1 MVRSMPI
8 RTGEILAPYL
18 RTPNMVATLVITGFD
33 TFREASS
40 ATPILKEGVLD
51 LGAYTP
57 QFDLME

>member
-1 MVRSMPI
+1 
-8 RTGEILAPYL
+8 
-18 RTPNMVATLVITGFD
+18 MVATLVITGFD